1 MTMMMQ
7 KWSLSYML
15 SLWDAHRAWSF
26 SHATILLQQAH
37 AELLH
42 PTVSTYSLFFL
53 QLQLLGALQTA
64 LFSVWSKFGCVFPG
78 HGSATKLRTAEQEL
92 FSNLQAWA
100 TLWRLMQ
107 LLIVVV
113 VAAAAAAAGVRA
125 DEGAAAKS
133 TSTSLLHRGHL
144 GCDFSSITYMR
155 QCVQAPMTSCAQ
167 LAVSSCSDDAGGCC
181 CCFLLLL
188 LLSTSPT

>member
-1 MTMMMQ
+1 MLTELEALVMPLFCYNKLMQ
-7 KWSLSYML
+7 
-15 SLWDAHRAWSF
+15 SF
-26 SHATILLQQAH
+26 SIQQFLPIVCFSCSCSYSGVLQ
-37 AELLH
+37 
-42 PTVSTYSLFFL
+42 S
-53 QLQLLGALQTA
+53 A
-64 LFSVWSKFGCVFPG
+64 LFPVWSRFCCLFPG
-78 HGSATKLRTAEQEL
+78 HGSAAKLRTAEQEL

-113 VAAAAAAAGVRA
+113 VVAAAAAGVGA
-125 DEGAAAKS
+125 DEGAATKS

-167 LAVSSCSDDAGGCC
+167 LPVSSCSDDAC

-188 LLSTSPT
+188 LLSTSPA